1 MQLISTQSGFTL
13 LEVLV
18 AILVLAIGLL
28 GLASLQAVGLQFN
41 QSAQFRTQATNLAYE
56 MADRM
61 RSNRQAARNGD
72 YDGVLANPPP
82 PCTPNLALD
91 QATVAERDVAERD
104 VAAWRNSLACLLP
117 LGNGAIEVNDD
128 VVTITVQWDDSRG
141 QEAPLEFITETR
153 L

>member
-1 MQLISTQSGFTL
+1 MPRTATGFTL

-41 QSAQFRTQATNLAYE
+41 QSSQFRTQATNLAYE

-61 RSNRQAARNGD
+61 RSNRQAARDGD
-72 YDGVLANPPP
+72 YTGGLADPLP
-82 PCTPNLALD
+82 PCTPNLPLNP
-91 QATVAERDVAERD
+91 ATTPVAARD

-117 LGNGAIEVNDD
+117 LGNGAIAVDNDGIA
-128 VVTITVQWDDSRG
+128 TITVQWDDSRG
-141 QEAPLEFITETR
+141 QDTPLAFVVETQ